1 MRWTIFTA
9 LFCLIASGCSS
20 SARNSQQDLA
30 ANGHITWYPA
40 DASIAPGQ
48 IWVYD
53 GALRAKFA
61 ERPEGLTFSSP
72 EPVSLASN
80 IELATALSS
89 EFNAGSLSQA
99 GPFSAELYAGT
110 AREGSIH
117 YADASSVSLHVEDLQ
132 GNVAAKFGTGYAQAL
147 QMVRWNRPG
156 LVLITSVVRVSEVE
170 YKLWCDDPHQ
180 VGLRLPRLRALVD
193 AKIEFK
199 VTSPQ
204 YAMLKLTP
212 PTGKQALI
220 AGVLPVHGD
229 GVAASV
235 ESSRK
240 KLAEDLQFAR
250 KQSYAFMNGLPGA
263 AMTSSKTMV
272 AADDSVDAVER
283 KYLILTGKAEMAAA
297 TSPQTRPS
305 GTVVEPLPDAP
316 VGGTPQPRPEPRPA
330 TQPAVPA
337 VPPIREP
344 APKPE
349 VKPELIPEPKPATP
363 DPKPTTPEPTPVPAK
378 PELPVPAD
386 PKPELPA
393 PAEPKPAPADP
404 KPEVPTSPKPEPEV
418 KPTTPDLKPE
428 TPSPAEPKPADPKPA
443 LEKPTDPTPTPADN
457 K

>member
-1 MRWTIFTA
+1 MRWIIFTA
-9 LFCLIASGCSS
+9 LFCLVASGCSS

-30 ANGHITWYPA
+30 SNGYITWYPA

-61 ERPEGLTFSSP
+61 ERPNGLTFSSP

-89 EFNAGSLSQA
+89 EFNAGALSQA

-117 YADASSVSLHVEDLQ
+117 YADASSVSLRVEDLQ
-132 GNVAAKFGTGYAQAL
+132 GDVAAKFGTGYARAL
-147 QMVRWNRPG
+147 EMVRQNRPG

-180 VGLRLPRLRALVD
+180 VGLRLPRLQAMVD

-212 PTGKQALI
+212 PSGKQALV

-229 GVAASV
+229 GVMASV
-235 ESSRK
+235 ESSRQ
-240 KLAEDLQFAR
+240 KLADDLQFAR
-250 KQSYAFMNGLPGA
+250 KQSYAFMNGLPGE
-263 AMTSSKTMV
+263 AMPSSKTVV
-272 AADDSVDAVER
+272 AVDDSADAVER
-283 KYLILTGKAEMAAA
+283 KYLILTGKAEVAAA
-297 TSPQTRPS
+297 TTPQTRPL
-305 GTVVEPLPDAP
+305 GTVVEPLPNVPA
-316 VGGTPQPRPEPRPA
+316 GGTPQTRPA
-330 TQPAVPA
+330 TQPVAPTNPPVP
-337 VPPIREP
+337 ET

-349 VKPELIPEPKPATP
+349 VKPELIPEPKPALL
-363 DPKPTTPEPTPVPAK
+363 DPKPTTPEPTPVPPK
-378 PELPVPAD
+378 PDVPVPGD

-393 PAEPKPAPADP
+393 PVEPKPAPADP

-418 KPTTPDLKPE
+418 KPTTLDPKPE
-428 TPSPAEPKPADPKPA
+428 TPSPADPKPADPKPA
-443 LEKPTDPTPTPADN
+443 LEKPADPLPVPADN